1 MKTEGLTF
9 SNQMQ
14 LAGRYFPWI
23 QTKKGEYKGNAV
35 EYGDPRKKLALIGG
49 KLKRTQPLPTSAQRR
64 ARPQNPSVFRLVK
77 MVSGESI
84 TIATHVE
91 PENFKREQPALFDAR
106 YTGLSKDTQ
115 VLASGK
121 LSPTMMLT
129 ANESTMRATGAS
141 DSSSNY
147 AGTAQEP
154 WMRGNT
160 RRFGNKGMPW
170 VANSAPACG
179 GAPGISEEQVGSWSM
194 QSHRISFSST
204 SLAANTFVP
213 RIFSSS
219 SLPAIRGGPATHA

>member
-1 MKTEGLTF
+1 MKTE
-9 SNQMQ
+9 
-14 LAGRYFPWI
+14 PWI
-23 QTKKGEYKGNAV
+23 QKNKGGYKGNAV

-49 KLKRTQPLPTSAQRR
+49 KLKRTQPLPHSAQRR

-77 MVSGESI
+77 MASGESI
-84 TIATHVE
+84 TIASHVE

-115 VLASGK
+115 MPN
-121 LSPTMMLT
+121 LSPTMLLT

-141 DSSSNY
+141 DSSFNY

-160 RRFGNKGMPW
+160 RRFGNKGLPW
-170 VANSAPACG
+170 VANSRPSCG

-219 SLPAIRGGPATHA
+219 SLPAIRGGPAVHA